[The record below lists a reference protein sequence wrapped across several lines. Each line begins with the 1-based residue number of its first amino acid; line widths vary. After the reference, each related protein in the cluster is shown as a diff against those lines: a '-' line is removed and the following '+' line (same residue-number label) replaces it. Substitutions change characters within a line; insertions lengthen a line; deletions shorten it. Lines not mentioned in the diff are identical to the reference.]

1 MDIYKLIM
9 NTKDYYKELGV
20 PRNALKSEIKSA
32 YRLLAKKYHPDT
44 GGSNEKFLAI
54 QLAWETLSD
63 PQKKIMYDKNLLFQ
77 ENTESNRNEDWSLE
91 IKNKSNY
98 STNKDNDIKNWI
110 INTYQPLN
118 RLITQVI
125 KPLNEEIKKL
135 SADPYDDELM
145 ENFCKYISESQKK
158 INKVSEVY
166 KSRIIPSPI
175 SSLGLDLYHCYS
187 QVEDA
192 LDQLD
197 RYTQGYVDNYLF
209 DGKEM
214 MKEAKR
220 IQTKMAINK
229 KNISF

>member
-1 MDIYKLIM
+1 MGIYKSTM
-9 NTKDYYKELGV
+9 NKKDYYEELGI
-20 PRNALKSEIKSA
+20 PRNAEKSEIKSA

-44 GGSNEKFLAI
+44 GGNNDKFLAI

-63 PQKKIMYDKNLLFQ
+63 SQKKIIYDRNLFVQ
-77 ENTESNRNEDWSLE
+77 EKADSQRREDWSLK
-91 IKNKSNY
+91 IKNNSNS
-98 STNKDNDIKNWI
+98 STIKDNDIKNWI

-158 INKVSEVY
+158 INKVSAIY
-166 KSRIIPSPI
+166 KSRVIPSSI

-187 QVEDA
+187 QVQDA

-220 IQTKMAINK
+220 IQTKMSIKK
-229 KNISF
+229 KNISI

>member
-1 MDIYKLIM
+1 MDIYSLIM
-9 NTKDYYKELGV
+9 NKKDYYKELGI

-145 ENFCKYISESQKK
+145 ENFCKYISERQKK

-166 KSRIIPSPI
+166 KSRIVPSPI

>member
-20 PRNALKSEIKSA
+20 PRNALKPEIKSA

-44 GGSNEKFLAI
+44 GGSNDKFLAI

-63 PQKKIMYDKNLLFQ
+63 PQKKLIYDKNLLFQ
-77 ENTESNRNEDWSLE
+77 EQNDSQRYEDWSLE
-91 IKNKSNY
+91 IKNNSNS
-98 STNKDNDIKNWI
+98 STTKDNDIKNWI

-145 ENFCKYISESQKK
+145 ENFCKYICESQKK
-158 INKVSEVY
+158 IHKVSEVY
-166 KSRIIPSPI
+166 KSRIVPSSI

-229 KNISF
+229 KDISF

>member
-77 ENTESNRNEDWSLE
+77 ENTENNRHEDWSAE
-91 IKNKSNY
+91 IKNKNNY

-166 KSRIIPSPI
+166 KSRIVPSSI
-175 SSLGLDLYHCYS
+175 SSLGLDLYHCFS
-187 QVEDA
+187 QVQDA

>member
-9 NTKDYYKELGV
+9 HTKDYYKELGI

-63 PQKKIMYDKNLLFQ
+63 PQKKLMYDKNLLFQ
-77 ENTESNRNEDWSLE
+77 ENTESQRYEDWSLE
-91 IKNKSNY
+91 IKNNSNS
-98 STNKDNDIKNWI
+98 STNKDNDIKKWI

-145 ENFCKYISESQKK
+145 ENFCKYISDSQKK
-158 INKVSEVY
+158 INKVSEAY
-166 KSRIIPSPI
+166 KSRIVPSSI
-175 SSLGLDLYHCYS
+175 SSLGLDLYHCFS
-187 QVEDA
+187 QVQDA

-229 KNISF
+229 KSISF

>member
-1 MDIYKLIM
+1 MDIYSKAM
-9 NTKDYYKELGV
+9 NTNDFYKELGV

-32 YRLLAKKYHPDT
+32 YRLLAKRYHPDT
-44 GGSNEKFLAI
+44 GGSNDKFLAI

-166 KSRIIPSPI
+166 KSRIVPSPI
-175 SSLGLDLYHCYS
+175 STLGLDLYHCYS

>member
-44 GGSNEKFLAI
+44 GGNNEKFLAI

-166 KSRIIPSPI
+166 KSRIVPSSI
-175 SSLGLDLYHCYS
+175 SSLGLDLYHCFS
-187 QVEDA
+187 QVQDA

>member
-63 PQKKIMYDKNLLFQ
+63 PQKKIIYDKNLLFQ
-77 ENTESNRNEDWSLE
+77 ENTESNRREDWSLE

-166 KSRIIPSPI
+166 KSRVVPSAI

-229 KNISF
+229 KSISF

>member
-1 MDIYKLIM
+1 MIKNFYKQ
-9 NTKDYYKELGV
+9 LGLKN
-20 PRNALKSEIKSA
+20 NATRIEIKAA

-63 PQKKIMYDKNLLFQ
+63 PQKKLIYDKNLLFQ
-77 ENTESNRNEDWSLE
+77 EKSDNQRHEEWSLE
-91 IKNKSNY
+91 IKNNSN
-98 STNKDNDIKNWI
+98 SSATKDNDIKNWLI
-110 INTYQPLN
+110 YTYQPLN
-118 RLITQVI
+118 RSITQVI

-145 ENFCKYISESQKK
+145 ENFCKYISDSKKK

-166 KSRIIPSPI
+166 KSRIVPSSI
-175 SSLGLDLYHCYS
+175 SSLGLDLYHCFS
-187 QVEDA
+187 QVQDA

>member
-1 MDIYKLIM
+1 MDIYKLTM
-9 NTKDYYKELGV
+9 NTNNFYKELGV
-20 PRNALKSEIKSA
+20 PRNASKSEIKSA

-44 GGSNEKFLAI
+44 GGSNDKFLAI
-54 QLAWETLSD
+54 KLAWETLND
-63 PQKKIMYDKNLLFQ
+63 PQKKMIYDKSLSFQ
-77 ENTESNRNEDWSLE
+77 EKSDLHIYENWSVE
-91 IKNKSNY
+91 VKNNNNS
-98 STNKDNDIKNWI
+98 STTKDHDIKNWI

-125 KPLNEEIKKL
+125 KPLNQEIRKL

-145 ENFCKYISESQKK
+145 EKFCEYIRESQKK
-158 INKVSEVY
+158 IDKVSEVY
-166 KSRIIPSPI
+166 KSRIVPSPI

-187 QVEDA
+187 QVQDA

-197 RYTQGYVDNYLF
+197 RYTKGYVDNYLF

-220 IQTKMAINK
+220 IQTKMSISK

>member
-1 MDIYKLIM
+1 M
-9 NTKDYYKELGV
+9 NTKDYYKELGI

-63 PQKKIMYDKNLLFQ
+63 PQKKIIYDKNLLLQ
-77 ENTESNRNEDWSLE
+77 EDTERNRHEDWSLE
-91 IKNKSNY
+91 IKNSSNY

-166 KSRIIPSPI
+166 KSRIVPSPI

>member
-1 MDIYKLIM
+1 MGIYKLIM
-9 NTKDYYKELGV
+9 NIKDYYKELGI

-63 PQKKIMYDKNLLFQ
+63 PQKKIIYDNNLLFQ
-77 ENTESNRNEDWSLE
+77 ENTESQRYEDWSLE
-91 IKNKSNY
+91 IKNNSNF
-98 STNKDNDIKNWI
+98 STNKDNDIKKWI

-166 KSRIIPSPI
+166 KSRIVPSSI
-175 SSLGLDLYHCYS
+175 SSLGLDLYHCFS
-187 QVEDA
+187 QVQDA
-192 LDQLD
+192 LEQLD

>member
-1 MDIYKLIM
+1 MDICKLIM
-9 NTKDYYKELGV
+9 NTKDYYKELGI
-20 PRNALKSEIKSA
+20 PRNALKPEIKSA
-32 YRLLAKKYHPDT
+32 YRLLAKRYHPDT
-44 GGSNEKFLAI
+44 GGSNDKFLAI

-63 PQKKIMYDKNLLFQ
+63 PHKKIMYDKKLLLQ
-77 ENTESNRNEDWSLE
+77 EKTDCQRYEDWSSE
-91 IKNKSNY
+91 IRNNNNS
-98 STNKDNDIKNWI
+98 STAKDNDIKNWI

-145 ENFCKYISESQKK
+145 ENFCNYISASQKK
-158 INKVSEVY
+158 IKKVSEVY
-166 KSRIIPSPI
+166 KSRIVPSSI
-175 SSLGLDLYHCYS
+175 SSFGLDLYHCYS
-187 QVEDA
+187 QVQDA

>member
-1 MDIYKLIM
+1 MH
-9 NTKDYYKELGV
+9 TKDFYKELGV

-63 PQKKIMYDKNLLFQ
+63 PQKKLIHDKNLLFQ
-77 ENTESNRNEDWSLE
+77 EKTGSLRYEDWSLE
-91 IKNKSNY
+91 IKNNTY
-98 STNKDNDIKNWI
+98 SSTTKDYDIKTWI

-135 SADPYDDELM
+135 SDDPYDDELM
-145 ENFCKYISESQKK
+145 ENFCKYISDSQKK

-166 KSRIIPSPI
+166 KSRIVPSSI

-187 QVEDA
+187 QVQDA

-197 RYTQGYVDNYLF
+197 KYTQGYVDNYLF

-220 IQTKMAINK
+220 IQTKMANNR

>member
-63 PQKKIMYDKNLLFQ
+63 PQKKIIYDKNLLFQ
-77 ENTESNRNEDWSLE
+77 ENTESNRNEEWSLE

-166 KSRIIPSPI
+166 KSRIVPSSI
-175 SSLGLDLYHCYS
+175 SSLGLDLYHCFS
-187 QVEDA
+187 QVQDA

>member
-63 PQKKIMYDKNLLFQ
+63 PQKKIIYDKNLLFQ
-77 ENTESNRNEDWSLE
+77 ENTESNRREDWSLE

-118 RLITQVI
+118 RLINQVI

-166 KSRIIPSPI
+166 KSRIVPSPI

-229 KNISF
+229 KSISF

>member
-77 ENTESNRNEDWSLE
+77 ENTESNRQEEWSLE

-166 KSRIIPSPI
+166 KSRIVPSPI

>member
-1 MDIYKLIM
+1 
-9 NTKDYYKELGV
+9 
-20 PRNALKSEIKSA
+20 
-32 YRLLAKKYHPDT
+32 
-44 GGSNEKFLAI
+44 
-54 QLAWETLSD
+54 
-63 PQKKIMYDKNLLFQ
+63 MYDKNLLFQ
-77 ENTESNRNEDWSLE
+77 ENTESNRHEDWSLE

-166 KSRIIPSPI
+166 KSRIVPSPI

>member
-1 MDIYKLIM
+1 MDICKLTM
-9 NTKDYYKELGV
+9 NTKDYYKQLGV
-20 PRNALKSEIKSA
+20 SRNALRAEIKSA
-32 YRLLAKKYHPDT
+32 YRLLAKRYHPDT
-44 GGSNEKFLAI
+44 GGSNDEFLAI

-63 PQKKIMYDKNLLFQ
+63 PQKRLTYDENLLFQ
-77 ENTESNRNEDWSLE
+77 EKSDNQRHEDWSLE
-91 IKNKSNY
+91 IKNNSN
-98 STNKDNDIKNWI
+98 SSATKDNDIKNWLI
-110 INTYQPLN
+110 YTYQPLN
-118 RLITQVI
+118 RSITQVI

-145 ENFCKYISESQKK
+145 ENFCEYISESQKK

-166 KSRIIPSPI
+166 KSRIVPSSI
-175 SSLGLDLYHCYS
+175 SSLGLDLYHCFS
-187 QVEDA
+187 QVQDA

>member
-1 MDIYKLIM
+1 MGIYKLIM
-9 NTKDYYKELGV
+9 NIKDYYKELGI
-20 PRNALKSEIKSA
+20 PRNALRSEIKSA

-63 PQKKIMYDKNLLFQ
+63 PQKKIIYDNNLLFQ
-77 ENTESNRNEDWSLE
+77 ENTESQRYEDWSLE
-91 IKNKSNY
+91 IKNNSNF
-98 STNKDNDIKNWI
+98 STNKDNDIKKWI

-166 KSRIIPSPI
+166 KSRIVPSSI
-175 SSLGLDLYHCYS
+175 SSLGLDLYHCFS
-187 QVEDA
+187 QVQDA
-192 LDQLD
+192 LEQLD

>member
-9 NTKDYYKELGV
+9 NLKDYYKELGV

-77 ENTESNRNEDWSLE
+77 ENTESNRQEEWSLE

-166 KSRIIPSPI
+166 KSRIVPSPI

>member
-44 GGSNEKFLAI
+44 GGNNEKFLAI

-63 PQKKIMYDKNLLFQ
+63 PQKKIMYDKNLLLQ
-77 ENTESNRNEDWSLE
+77 ENTESHRTDDWSLE
-91 IKNKSNY
+91 IKNNSNY
-98 STNKDNDIKNWI
+98 STNKDIDIKNWI

-145 ENFCKYISESQKK
+145 GNFCKYISESQKK

-166 KSRIIPSPI
+166 KSRIVPSSI

-187 QVEDA
+187 QVQDA

-229 KNISF
+229 KDVSF

>member
-32 YRLLAKKYHPDT
+32 YRLLAKKYHPDI

-63 PQKKIMYDKNLLFQ
+63 PEKKIIYDKNLLFQ
-77 ENTESNRNEDWSLE
+77 ENTKSQIYEDWSLE
-91 IKNKSNY
+91 IKNNSNS
-98 STNKDNDIKNWI
+98 STNKDNDIKKWI

-145 ENFCKYISESQKK
+145 ENFCKYISDSKKK

-166 KSRIIPSPI
+166 KSRIVPSSI
-175 SSLGLDLYHCYS
+175 SSLGLDLYHCFS
-187 QVEDA
+187 QVQDA

-220 IQTKMAINK
+220 IQKKMAINK
-229 KNISF
+229 KYISL

>member
-20 PRNALKSEIKSA
+20 SRNALKSEIKSA

-63 PQKKIMYDKNLLFQ
+63 PQKKIIYDKNLLFQ
-77 ENTESNRNEDWSLE
+77 ENTESQRYEDWSLE
-91 IKNKSNY
+91 MKNNSNS
-98 STNKDNDIKNWI
+98 STNKDNDIKKWI

-166 KSRIIPSPI
+166 KSRIVPSSI
-175 SSLGLDLYHCYS
+175 SSIGLDLYHCFS
-187 QVEDA
+187 QVQDA

>member
-77 ENTESNRNEDWSLE
+77 ENNESDRHEDWSLE

-98 STNKDNDIKNWI
+98 SANKDSDIKNWI

-158 INKVSEVY
+158 INKVSAVY
-166 KSRIIPSPI
+166 KSRIVPSPI